1 MREIKGKSH
10 GESSIPSLLIRNISK
25 WTQFPAVLMSSGLFL
40 SFTYWIILRN
50 AYHLTFYYTFTNISS
65 TPGFQQ
71 WLQPRKTKGNGFPWP
86 QTQSP
91 SMWDCKGGHGMLP
104 PSGRSW
110 LPVKCRGTFF
120 HGGFS
125 RNCRSWCF
133 RHWSNPAIPFDHQ
146 ACLWATNLTPQSIS
160 ETFAFLLYPSGPLC
174 ALYSFHSLTGLPFPG
189 FCPLVGL
196 SVDGLASSCWP
207 NCLAPLR
214 WFWPSPPFLDHKFRF
229 TFQLYCF

>member
-91 SMWDCKGGHGMLP
+91 SMRDCKGGHGMLP

-110 LPVKCRGTFF
+110 LPVKCRGT
-120 HGGFS
+120 S
-125 RNCRSWCF
+125 M
-133 RHWSNPAIPFDHQ
+133 
-146 ACLWATNLTPQSIS
+146 
-160 ETFAFLLYPSGPLC
+160 EAFPGTAEAGVLGIGP
-174 ALYSFHSLTGLPFPG
+174 TLPFLSIIK
-189 FCPLVGL
+189 LVYE
-196 SVDGLASSCWP
+196 P
-207 NCLAPLR
+207 R
-214 WFWPSPPFLDHKFRF
+214 I
-229 TFQLYCF
+229 